1 MTDVSEGSLADSAG
15 LLIGDAILRM
25 DDFIPTKD
33 LTIEQITDKV
43 KSKVSHTSDGV
54 ITVTVLRKSILGEE
68 M

>member
-25 DDFIPTKD
+25 DDFIPTKE

-43 KSKVSHTSDGV
+43 KSKVSHTTEEA
-54 ITVTVLRKSILGEE
+54 ITITVLRKSILGEE